1 MTDLSAPEMLAGK
14 AQDLV
19 DTLYL
24 PHGLTLNPA
33 DFSTAAPS
41 SNLLRVVGALV
52 TELSQLNSSV
62 NHCPSPSSI
71 QEVGTLYSH
80 SRGGSAFTTY
90 VQVIAAMGELQP
102 IVRLTDPSVNYKLV
116 LHVCS
121 LIKVLSPPLSTC
133 AHRQP
138 VPCLFRPND

>member
-1 MTDLSAPEMLAGK
+1 MTDLSAPETLAGK
-14 AQDLV
+14 AQELV
-19 DTLYL
+19 DTLNL

-33 DFSTAAPS
+33 DFSTVAPS

-62 NHCPSPSSI
+62 SHCPSPLSI

-80 SRGGSAFTTY
+80 SRGGSAFTTS

-102 IVRLTDPSVNYKLV
+102 IVRLTDPTVNYKLV

-121 LIKVLSPPLSTC
+121 LIKVHSPPLSTC

-138 VPCLFRPND
+138 VACLFRRND